1 MRQQTDH
8 HYQTPRYSLPLFSFI
23 LVTTLLSGINAYAQT
38 LEEIIVTA
46 QHREQNLQ
54 DVGISVAA
62 LTGEQMKELGMF
74 QSTALADYT
83 PGVMLVQPNSRQS

>member
-8 HYQTPRYSLPLFSFI
+8 HHQTQRYSLPLFSVI

-62 LTGEQMKELGMF
+62 LTGEQMKELGMLF
-74 QSTALADYT
+74 EILILFDFFRAVSSLPRREY
-83 PGVMLVQPNSRQS
+83 R